1 MRRLLLV
8 AALQSSTAN
17 ASAVWAAHGLS
28 PAVAASRKPLG
39 SVNAA
44 AVPGHLVRPTST
56 EEPTAGLSLPTR
68 ACRGLRG
75 GCSGPT
81 SSAAGAVND
90 GMKGEV
96 RESSS
101 SSGNEAAGD
110 GAGGIDEDLYS
121 RQLYVMGKTAM
132 AKMGKAD
139 VLISGMRYVVCNLI
153 STTTKGETVAVRPS
167 GCAHVSSQG
176 CLNLPPPCAKRG

>member
-1 MRRLLLV
+1 SFSAEPTLLCRAHMRRLLLL

-17 ASAVWAAHGLS
+17 AAAMWAAHGLS

-44 AVPGHLVRPTST
+44 AVTGHLVRPTST

-68 ACRGLRG
+68 ACRVLRG
-75 GCSGPT
+75 GCSGPA
-81 SSAAGAVND
+81 SSAAGVAND
-90 GMKGEV
+90 EMKGELV

-101 SSGNEAAGD
+101 SSGKKAAGD
-110 GAGGIDEDLYS
+110 GAGVIDEDLYS

-132 AKMGKAD
+132 AKM
-139 VLISGMRYVVCNLI
+139 
-153 STTTKGETVAVRPS
+153 
-167 GCAHVSSQG
+167 
-176 CLNLPPPCAKRG
+176 